1 MKPTRAKTFI
11 LMMVLILWINTVKAA
26 DTDIKP
32 FPAKIK
38 TVNIELS
45 DHAAYIIGGKKVTLG
60 DAIRMVLENNRDT
73 LTGAYEVA
81 MSDAEYLKLK
91 GKYSPVFN
99 LGGGISYQK
108 YPDMAAPIYGMEQK
122 RWDISASL
130 SKMFSTG
137 TTVSTGIGHP
147 RTEIDWPPRS
157 KYYSPEVFVSLQQ
170 ELFKNSFGYI
180 DRRLLKINKNLSQ
193 IKREYLLFQLSGLV
207 IEAVLDYWTVIIH
220 MSALDNA
227 ELQLKET
234 QRLHT
239 IISENVRLGL
249 SEEFELNYY
258 NTLVALAESKTMN
271 ARQNL
276 SDALKKLLRTL
287 NIDDMEFTGTV
298 VLSDRLPV
306 VDSAGALDDAYKKR
320 ADYNNAVLTLQN
332 AKMNLEIYKNE
343 GLPSV
348 TAEVNGTTLAQRE
361 GVNDAYSDISSTKYP
376 GWEARLMLTYPLN
389 DTAQKTNKRDA
400 KYQLEQ
406 AKLQVDKFKRL
417 VKDDV
422 ATSIEHIHTFFNLY
436 QKTNEARY
444 QSEVY
449 YRKLRDSL
457 KRGRF
462 TSAVVKNGLDTMI
475 ESRHAELEAL
485 VHYNITL
492 LKFHLAKND
501 LFDQYH
507 INVDDYLPKDN

>member
-1 MKPTRAKTFI
+1 MFPTQ
-11 LMMVLILWINTVKAA
+11 
-26 DTDIKP
+26 
-32 FPAKIK
+32 IK

-45 DHAAYIIGGKKVTLG
+45 DHAAFIVDGKTMTLG
-60 DAIRMVLENNRDT
+60 EAIRMVLENNRDT
-73 LTGAYEVA
+73 LTGAYDVA
-81 MSDAEYLKLK
+81 MSDSDYRKLK
-91 GKYSPVFN
+91 GKYAPVLN
-99 LGGGISYQK
+99 LEGGASYQK
-108 YPDMAAPIYGMEQK
+108 YPDMAAPLYGKEQK
-122 RWDISASL
+122 QWDVSSSL

-137 TTVSTGIGHP
+137 TTISVGMGHP

-157 KYYSPEVFVSLQQ
+157 KFYSPEVFVSLQQ

-180 DRRLLKINKNLSQ
+180 DRRVLKINKNLSE
-193 IKREYLLFQLSGLV
+193 IRREYLLYQLSGLV

-234 QRLHT
+234 QRLRS
-239 IISENVRLGL
+239 IIAENVKLGL

-258 NTLVALAESKTMN
+258 NTLVALSESKTMN
-271 ARQNL
+271 ARQDF
-276 SDALKKLLRTL
+276 SDSLKKLLRTL
-287 NIDDMEFTGTV
+287 NVDDMQLTGTV
-298 VLSDRLPV
+298 VLSDKLPMI
-306 VDSAGALDDAYKKR
+306 DPAQALSSAYEKR
-320 ADYNNAVLTLQN
+320 ADYNNTMLSFQN

-361 GVNDAYSDISSTKYP
+361 DYHDAYSDIKSTKYP
-376 GWEARLMLTYPLN
+376 GWEARLMLTYPLF
-389 DTAQKTNKRDA
+389 DIKQKTNVRDA

-406 AKLQVDKFKRL
+406 AKLQMDKYKRL

-422 ATSIEHIHTFFNLY
+422 TTSIEHIQTFYNLY
-436 QKTNEARY
+436 QKTNEAQY
-444 QSEVY
+444 QSEIY

-457 KRGRF
+457 RKGRF

-475 ESRHAELEAL
+475 ESRHSELEAL

-507 INVDDYLPKDN
+507 IHVEDYLPKDN